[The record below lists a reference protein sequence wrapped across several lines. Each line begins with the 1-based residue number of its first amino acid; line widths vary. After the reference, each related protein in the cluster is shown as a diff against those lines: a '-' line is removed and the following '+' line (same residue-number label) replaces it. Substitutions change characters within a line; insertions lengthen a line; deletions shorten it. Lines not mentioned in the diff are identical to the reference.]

1 MSDNLARAYQ
11 EETWEE
17 LIDGKVVA
25 MSPRPRVNH
34 NWVAENISFLFR
46 TYLKGKKCVPLGDGY
61 DLYLTDQDH
70 FVPDF
75 MVVCD
80 RDKIQGNGVY
90 GAPDLVVEVLSPR
103 TETYDRKH
111 KKAVYEKCGVKEY
124 WLVSPEARSVEQHLL
139 EDGRLVLNEVYA
151 MEPDYML
158 AKMTEEERAAI
169 PTQFKCSLFDE
180 LDIQL
185 EDIFYGLL
193 PG

>member
-1 MSDNLARAYQ
+1 MMNSNLAYQ
-11 EETWEE
+11 EDIWDE
-17 LIDGKVVA
+17 LINGQTVA
-25 MSPRPRVNH
+25 MSPRPRFNH
-34 NWVAENISFLFR
+34 NHIAGNIYVIFR
-46 TYLKGKKCVPLGDGY
+46 NYLHGRKCTPIADGT
-61 DLYLTDQDH
+61 DLYLTDKDR

-80 RDKIQGNGVY
+80 RDKIQDDGVH
-90 GAPDLVVEVLSPR
+90 GAPDLVAEVLSPR
-103 TETYDRKH
+103 TESYDKKY

-158 AKMTEEERAAI
+158 KKMTEEERSALV
-169 PTQFKCSLFDE
+169 THFKCSLFDD

-185 EDIFYGLL
+185 EDIFYGML